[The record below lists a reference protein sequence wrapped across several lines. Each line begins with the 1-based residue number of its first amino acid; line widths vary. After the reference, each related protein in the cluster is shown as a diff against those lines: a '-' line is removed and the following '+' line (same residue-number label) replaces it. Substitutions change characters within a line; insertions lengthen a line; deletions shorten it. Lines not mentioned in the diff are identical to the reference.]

1 MSLNLY
7 SKIEKTALYVLPF
20 SLVFSIFIAD
30 LLVSILTIG
39 FISKIFYQ
47 KKLEIFRNKFF
58 KIFFIFW
65 IYTLFISFFSEDIFI
80 SLKSAIPYFRF
91 IFLPLIVYQ
100 ICLEDQ
106 KFLKYF
112 FISILSIFFILV
124 IDGSIQFIYKKN
136 IFGYISLENGRIQSL
151 FKDEYILGS
160 FILKIFLIISALI
173 FYFEKNKNKS
183 NYIFFLI
190 YIISLYMI
198 IISGDRTPLFLFL
211 IASFFIFF
219 FIKINKIKKIFIL
232 VLVFIIS
239 GSFLY
244 FNDDTYNRLVNK
256 TLIEFGSEKGIKNP
270 DKDRLFIIQ
279 DGTKNI
285 KFLPTQQSYWIT
297 SLKIVKDKNIFGN
310 GNRSF
315 KFLCKYY
322 QFKWKDRDGN
332 DTQYCASHPHNYYF
346 QLLVETG
353 VLGFLIILSVFLFSF
368 VKVFKSCFLKLDLP
382 EYEFFIY
389 LSIFINLWPIAQTGN
404 FFNNWISI
412 LSYLPVGF
420 LLYFSKISSSKNNIF
435 DKNFFSIK

>member
-39 FISKIFYQ
+39 FISKIFHQ

-183 NYIFFLI
+183 NYIFF
-190 YIISLYMI
+190 
-198 IISGDRTPLFLFL
+198 
-211 IASFFIFF
+211 
-219 FIKINKIKKIFIL
+219 
-232 VLVFIIS
+232 
-239 GSFLY
+239 
-244 FNDDTYNRLVNK
+244 
-256 TLIEFGSEKGIKNP
+256 
-270 DKDRLFIIQ
+270 
-279 DGTKNI
+279 
-285 KFLPTQQSYWIT
+285 
-297 SLKIVKDKNIFGN
+297 
-310 GNRSF
+310 
-315 KFLCKYY
+315 
-322 QFKWKDRDGN
+322 
-332 DTQYCASHPHNYYF
+332 
-346 QLLVETG
+346 
-353 VLGFLIILSVFLFSF
+353 
-368 VKVFKSCFLKLDLP
+368 
-382 EYEFFIY
+382 
-389 LSIFINLWPIAQTGN
+389 
-404 FFNNWISI
+404 
-412 LSYLPVGF
+412 
-420 LLYFSKISSSKNNIF
+420 
-435 DKNFFSIK
+435 